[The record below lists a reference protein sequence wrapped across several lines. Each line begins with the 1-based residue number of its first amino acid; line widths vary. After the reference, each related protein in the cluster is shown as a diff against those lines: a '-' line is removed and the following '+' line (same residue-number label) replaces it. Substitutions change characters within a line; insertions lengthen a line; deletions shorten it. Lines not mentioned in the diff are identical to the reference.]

1 MSKIIV
7 DQIAKNGGATLTIP
21 AADGT
26 AANQPVVTN
35 GAGVLSFGAV
45 GMPTADSTANKP
57 VVTNGSGQL
66 GFGVVAIPTADGA
79 AGQVVKTD
87 GAGQLSFTA
96 PPVNT
101 IVPDD
106 HEDIIGSVITN
117 SSRQNGYSTGE
128 WSGSGPWTT
137 YYHSWQDANS
147 KTQGFN
153 MFMGDGYPNGESH
166 VMYTND
172 GDSNAMNRVK
182 EYAHGKR
189 MGNIHKNYY
198 YYDNIT
204 SNYSGVS
211 WRCTPIRN
219 TTNTSITRTFSQYVS
234 GVDTSYG
241 GTGIVTY
248 TPNTSVYSTTTAGTW
263 QDLFVDGANSASYS
277 QNVSV
282 VVPANTTVL
291 LFTNS
296 IHRYETSY
304 RFKDTNMLYN
314 LPTSFGT
321 GLVCDLRMLE
331 TLATANIGSEST
343 HNTAHPWKLWPA
355 AAALYGDR

>member
-21 AADGT
+21 AADGSV
-26 AANQPVVTN
+26 NQPVVTN

-66 GFGVVAIPTADGA
+66 GFGVVAIPTADGT
-79 AGQVVKTD
+79 AGQLVKTD

-101 IVPDD
+101 VVPND
-106 HEDIIGSVITN
+106 HEDIIGSVISN
-117 SSRQNGYSTGE
+117 SARQNVYSTGD
-128 WSGSGPWTT
+128 WSSSGPWTT

-153 MFMGDGYPNGESH
+153 MFMGDGYPDGTSQL
-166 VMYTND
+166 MYVND
-172 GDSNAMNRVK
+172 GSSNAMNRVK
-182 EYAHGKR
+182 EYSHGTR
-189 MGNIHKNYY
+189 MGNFYKDYY
-198 YYDNIT
+198 YYDNVT

-219 TTNTSITRTFSQYVS
+219 TTNTSITRTFIQYVS
-234 GVDTSYG
+234 GADTNYG

-263 QDLFVDGANSASYS
+263 QDLFTSGSNS
-277 QNVSV
+277 VSMSRSVGV

-296 IHRYETSY
+296 IHKYETTY

-314 LPTSFGT
+314 LHTSFGT

-343 HNTAHPWKLWPA
+343 QTTAHPEKLYPA
-355 AAALYGDR
+355 CAALYGDR